1 MREYIEGTT
10 VSKKYDLRVGATDL
24 ELETIL
30 KLIKDYNIYN
40 FVEVGIHEGGLTE
53 YLLETKCRYLG
64 IEINE
69 GIVRQEIKYEIQELG
84 METIYADCMEDST
97 ITKVEEFLFI
107 NSGKSLIYCDN
118 GNKKEEIKVYYKL
131 ARFGDIILTHDFSDG
146 KRKVRGIRDYSYPEV
161 IQKDIEF
168 MEENPL
174 FERLPEELLKETRL
188 IGWIKIKDG

>member
-10 VSKKYDLRVGATDL
+10 VSKKYDLRVGATEH

-30 KLIKDYNIYN
+30 EIIKEYNIYN

-53 YLLETKCRYLG
+53 YLMDTKCRYLG

-69 GIVRQEIKYEIQELG
+69 GIVRPEMKEEIARCG
-84 METIYADCMEDST
+84 MEVIYADCMVEST
-97 ITKVEEFLFI
+97 LIKVEEFLFI
-107 NSGKSLIYCDN
+107 SSGKSLIYCDN
-118 GNKKEEIKVYYKL
+118 GNKKEEIKVYYEL

-146 KRKVRGIRDYSYPEV
+146 KRKVRGIREYNYPEV
-161 IQKDIEF
+161 TLKDIKF
-168 MEENPL
+168 MEDNPL
-174 FERLPEELLKETRL
+174 FERLPESLLKETRL